1 MVCETKP
8 GRKPF
13 PASELQALGH
23 HLLSPTG
30 SGQARVGEGHRF
42 AASISPQIDAQ
53 KIVQNALPETPGVC
67 SLSSMKCSLVM
78 TVLASDRPGIVK
90 SLSETVA
97 SHGGNW
103 LESRMARLAG
113 QFAGIVRVEIAADT
127 AEALIAA
134 LDALPE
140 IDVRTRREDLPA
152 DTHRNLLK
160 LDVVGNDRP
169 GIVRQ
174 LSAAIAG
181 VGANLEDLQTQLE
194 SAPMSGHPLFHAL
207 ATIALPAGTAAG
219 DLVAAIENLSED
231 LAVTVAD

>member
-1 MVCETKP
+1 MTTTLVLTLIGRDQP
-8 GRKPF
+8 G
-13 PASELQALGH
+13 LV
-23 HLLSPTG
+23 
-30 SGQARVGEGHRF
+30 RVV
-42 AASISPQIDAQ
+42 AATIA
-53 KIVQNALPETPGVC
+53 E
-67 SLSSMKCSLVM
+67 
-78 TVLASDRPGIVK
+78 
-90 SLSETVA
+90 
-97 SHGGNW
+97 HGGNW

-219 DLVAAIENLSED
+219 DLVAAIANLSED